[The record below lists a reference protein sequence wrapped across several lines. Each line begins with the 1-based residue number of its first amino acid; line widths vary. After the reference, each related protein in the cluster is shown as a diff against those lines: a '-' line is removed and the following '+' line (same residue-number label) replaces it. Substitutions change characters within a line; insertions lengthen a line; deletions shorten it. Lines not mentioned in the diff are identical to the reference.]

1 MIHVIQD
8 WNAHDHP
15 GLLAQMFA
23 MRARVFGTRL
33 NWDVECR
40 DGAERD
46 ALDDASP
53 VYLISTDRTGRVDGS
68 CRLLPTTGPTL
79 VSRCFADTLPDAA
92 LLSDATIWEC
102 TRFCVEDGACRPG
115 ARGLGPV
122 TLGLVRAA
130 LGLARAG
137 AVETLIANVNAA
149 TIRMCRRAGHP
160 VAVLGVSHRFSPAV
174 YLASFPVAEGAA
186 ALDRLPPPLARV
198 PAFRPAAP
206 ALAGRAFEPPSRPEA
221 RAARSS

>member
-1 MIHVIQD
+1 MIHVIQE
-8 WNAHDHP
+8 WNAQDHA

-23 MRARVFGTRL
+23 QRARVFGTRL
-33 NWDVECR
+33 GWDVACR

-46 ALDDASP
+46 ALDEAAP
-53 VYLISTDRTGRVDGS
+53 VYVVSTDRMGRVNGS

-79 VSRCFADTLPDAA
+79 LSRCFADTLPDAA
-92 LLSDATIWEC
+92 LLSDGAIWEC
-102 TRFCVEDGACRPG
+102 TRFCVEDGACRP
-115 ARGLGPV
+115 ALRGLGPV

-130 LGLARAG
+130 LGLARAN
-137 AVETLIANVNAA
+137 AVDTILANVNAA

-186 ALDRLPPPLARV
+186 ALDRLG
-198 PAFRPAAP
+198 PAAP
-206 ALAGRAFEPPSRPEA
+206 GRPLPALPPA
-221 RAARSS
+221 AARPVTAWRRVS